1 MKRLKGKIWLLVF
14 LAVLLIALFLF
25 SGLSGNISY
34 ILPRRAM
41 KIAAI
46 ILTGAAVAFSTV
58 VFQTITQN
66 RILTPSIMGL
76 DDLYMLLN
84 TVIIF
89 LFGSTRLTMMDR
101 NIQFLLNAGIM
112 ILFSVLMYHF
122 LFKKEQNIYFLLL
135 IGFVVGTFFESFSSF
150 MQVLIDPNEFQIVQ
164 DRMFASFNNLNI
176 DVLCLASALFAAA
189 ALFFVRDLKYLDVM
203 ALGRDH
209 AINLGVDFD
218 AAARRFMVIV
228 AVLTSISTA
237 LAGPITFLGLL
248 VANLSYEYLKTYR
261 HRELILGAI
270 LISIIALVGG
280 QWIVERVFAFSTT
293 LSVIINFI
301 GGIYF
306 IYLLLKE
313 NRSW

>member
-176 DVLCLASALFAAA
+176 DVLYLAFALFAAA

-237 LAGPITFLGLL
+237 LAGPVTFLGLL

-280 QWIVERVFAFSTT
+280 QWIVERVFSFSTT

>member
-1 MKRLKGKIWLLVF
+1 
-14 LAVLLIALFLF
+14 
-25 SGLSGNISY
+25 
-34 ILPRRAM
+34 M

-84 TVIIF
+84 TAIIF

-122 LFKKEQNIYFLLL
+122 LFKREQNIYFLLL

-176 DVLCLASALFAAA
+176 DVLYLASALFAAA
-189 ALFFVRDLKYLDVM
+189 ALFLVRDLKYLDVM

-218 AAARRFMVIV
+218 VAARRFMVIV

-237 LAGPITFLGLL
+237 LAGPVTFLGLL

>member
-84 TVIIF
+84 TAIIF

-122 LFKKEQNIYFLLL
+122 LFKREQNIYFLLL

-176 DVLCLASALFAAA
+176 DVLYLASALFAAA
-189 ALFFVRDLKYLDVM
+189 ALFSVRDLKYLDVM

-218 AAARRFMVIV
+218 VAARRFMVIV

-237 LAGPITFLGLL
+237 LAGPVTFLGLL
-248 VANLSYEYLKTYR
+248 VANISYEYLKTYR

>member
-14 LAVLLIALFLF
+14 LAVLLIALFFF

-176 DVLCLASALFAAA
+176 DVLYLAFALFAAA

-218 AAARRFMVIV
+218 VAARRFMVIV

-237 LAGPITFLGLL
+237 LAGPVTFLGLL

-280 QWIVERVFAFSTT
+280 QWIVERVFSFSTT

>member
-176 DVLCLASALFAAA
+176 DVLYLAFALFAAA

-218 AAARRFMVIV
+218 VAARRFMVIV

-237 LAGPITFLGLL
+237 LAGPVTFLGLL

-280 QWIVERVFAFSTT
+280 QWIVERVFSFSTT

>member
-122 LFKKEQNIYFLLL
+122 LFKREQNIYFLLL

-176 DVLCLASALFAAA
+176 DVLYLASALFAAA
-189 ALFFVRDLKYLDVM
+189 ALFSVRDLKYLDVM

-218 AAARRFMVIV
+218 VAARRFMVIV

-237 LAGPITFLGLL
+237 LAGPVTFLGLL

>member
-112 ILFSVLMYHF
+112 ILFSVLMCHF

-176 DVLCLASALFAAA
+176 DVLYLASALFAAA

-218 AAARRFMVIV
+218 VAARRFMVIV

-237 LAGPITFLGLL
+237 LAGPVTFLGLL

>member
-176 DVLCLASALFAAA
+176 DVLYLAFALFAAA

-218 AAARRFMVIV
+218 VAARRFMVIV

-237 LAGPITFLGLL
+237 LAGPVTFLGLL

>member
-176 DVLCLASALFAAA
+176 DVLYLASALFAAA
-189 ALFFVRDLKYLDVM
+189 ALFSVRDLKYLDVM

-218 AAARRFMVIV
+218 VAARRFMVIV

-237 LAGPITFLGLL
+237 LAGPVTFLGLL

>member
-34 ILPRRAM
+34 ILPRRTM

-176 DVLCLASALFAAA
+176 DVLYLASALFAAA

-218 AAARRFMVIV
+218 VAARRFMVIV

-237 LAGPITFLGLL
+237 LAGPVTFLGLL

>member
-84 TVIIF
+84 TAIIF

-122 LFKKEQNIYFLLL
+122 LFKREQNIYFLLL

-176 DVLCLASALFAAA
+176 DVLYLAFALFAAA

-218 AAARRFMVIV
+218 VAARRFMVIV

-237 LAGPITFLGLL
+237 LAGPVTFLGLL
-248 VANLSYEYLKTYR
+248 VANISYEYLKTYR

>member
-176 DVLCLASALFAAA
+176 DVLYLASALFAAA
-189 ALFFVRDLKYLDVM
+189 ALFSVRDLKYLDVM

-237 LAGPITFLGLL
+237 LAGPVTFLGLL

>member
-122 LFKKEQNIYFLLL
+122 LFKREQNIYFLLL

-176 DVLCLASALFAAA
+176 DVLYLASALFAAA
-189 ALFFVRDLKYLDVM
+189 ALFSVRDLKYLDVM

-218 AAARRFMVIV
+218 AATRRFMVIV

-237 LAGPITFLGLL
+237 LAGPVTFLGLL

>member
-176 DVLCLASALFAAA
+176 DVLYLASALFAAA

-237 LAGPITFLGLL
+237 LA
-248 VANLSYEYLKTYR
+248 
-261 HRELILGAI
+261 
-270 LISIIALVGG
+270 
-280 QWIVERVFAFSTT
+280 
-293 LSVIINFI
+293 
-301 GGIYF
+301 
-306 IYLLLKE
+306 
-313 NRSW
+313 

>member
-34 ILPRRAM
+34 ILSRRAM

-176 DVLCLASALFAAA
+176 DVLYLASALFAAA

-218 AAARRFMVIV
+218 VAARRFMVIV

-237 LAGPITFLGLL
+237 LAGPVTFLGLL

>member
-176 DVLCLASALFAAA
+176 DVLYLASALFAAA

-218 AAARRFMVIV
+218 VAARRFMVIV

-237 LAGPITFLGLL
+237 LAGPVTFLGLL

>member
-76 DDLYMLLN
+76 DDLYVLLN

-122 LFKKEQNIYFLLL
+122 LFKREQNIYFLLL

-176 DVLCLASALFAAA
+176 DVLYLASALFAAA
-189 ALFFVRDLKYLDVM
+189 ALFSVRDLKYLDVM

-218 AAARRFMVIV
+218 VAARRFMVIV

-237 LAGPITFLGLL
+237 LAGPVTFLGLL

>member
-122 LFKKEQNIYFLLL
+122 LFKREQNIYFLLL

-176 DVLCLASALFAAA
+176 DVLYLASALFAAA
-189 ALFFVRDLKYLDVM
+189 ALFSVRDLKYLDVM

-218 AAARRFMVIV
+218 VAARRFMVIV

-237 LAGPITFLGLL
+237 LAGPVTFLGLL
-248 VANLSYEYLKTYR
+248 VANISYEYLKTYR

>member
-176 DVLCLASALFAAA
+176 DVLYLASALFAAA

-237 LAGPITFLGLL
+237 LAGPVTFLGLL

-280 QWIVERVFAFSTT
+280 QWIVERVFSFSTT

>member
-14 LAVLLIALFLF
+14 LAVLFIALFLF

-84 TVIIF
+84 TAIIF

-176 DVLCLASALFAAA
+176 DVLYLASALFAAA

-218 AAARRFMVIV
+218 VAARRFMVIV

-237 LAGPITFLGLL
+237 LAGPVTFLGLL

>member
-122 LFKKEQNIYFLLL
+122 LFKREQNIYFLLL

-176 DVLCLASALFAAA
+176 DVLYLAFALFAAA

-218 AAARRFMVIV
+218 VAARRFMVIV

-237 LAGPITFLGLL
+237 LAGPVTFLGLL
-248 VANLSYEYLKTYR
+248 VANISYEYLKTYR

>member
-176 DVLCLASALFAAA
+176 DVLYLASALFAAA
-189 ALFFVRDLKYLDVM
+189 ALFSVRDLKYLDVM

-218 AAARRFMVIV
+218 VAARRFMVIV

-237 LAGPITFLGLL
+237 LAGPVTFLGLL

-280 QWIVERVFAFSTT
+280 QWIVERVFSFSTT

>member
-122 LFKKEQNIYFLLL
+122 LFKREQNIYFLLL

-176 DVLCLASALFAAA
+176 DVLYLASALFAAA
-189 ALFFVRDLKYLDVM
+189 ALFSVRDLKYLDVM

-237 LAGPITFLGLL
+237 LAGPVTFLGLL

-270 LISIIALVGG
+270 LIGIITLVGG

>member
-14 LAVLLIALFLF
+14 LAVLFIALFLF

-176 DVLCLASALFAAA
+176 DVLYLASALFAAA

-218 AAARRFMVIV
+218 VAARRFMVIV

-237 LAGPITFLGLL
+237 LAGPVTFLGLL

-280 QWIVERVFAFSTT
+280 QWIVERVFSFSTT

>member
-176 DVLCLASALFAAA
+176 DVLYLAFALFAAA
-189 ALFFVRDLKYLDVM
+189 ALFSVRDLKYLDVM

-237 LAGPITFLGLL
+237 LAGPVTFLGLL
-248 VANLSYEYLKTYR
+248 VVNLSYEYLKTYR

-270 LISIIALVGG
+270 LIGIIALVGG

>member
-34 ILPRRAM
+34 ILPRWAM

-84 TVIIF
+84 TAIIF

-176 DVLCLASALFAAA
+176 DVLYLASALFAAA
-189 ALFFVRDLKYLDVM
+189 ALFSVRDLKYLDVM

-237 LAGPITFLGLL
+237 LAGPVTFLGLL

>member
-176 DVLCLASALFAAA
+176 DVLYLASALFAAA

-237 LAGPITFLGLL
+237 LAGPVTFLGLL

-270 LISIIALVGG
+270 LIGIIALVGG

>member
-176 DVLCLASALFAAA
+176 DVLYLASALFAAA

-237 LAGPITFLGLL
+237 LAGPVTFLGLL

>member
-1 MKRLKGKIWLLVF
+1 

-176 DVLCLASALFAAA
+176 DVLYLASALFAAA

-218 AAARRFMVIV
+218 VAARRFMVIV

-237 LAGPITFLGLL
+237 LAGPVTFLGLL

>member
-112 ILFSVLMYHF
+112 ILFSVLMCHF

-176 DVLCLASALFAAA
+176 DVLYLASALFAAA
-189 ALFFVRDLKYLDVM
+189 ALFSVRDLKYLDVM

-218 AAARRFMVIV
+218 VAARRFMVIV

-237 LAGPITFLGLL
+237 LAGPVTFLGLL